1 VFKHIREKDW
11 LNRPITQSL
20 LLKSKILLKKPWLI
34 TQFSSQLPA
43 TAVEE
48 RAFFSI
54 SVLRTSEVLLKLVK
68 EEDRYLSCHQT

>member
-1 VFKHIREKDW
+1 
-11 LNRPITQSL
+11 
-20 LLKSKILLKKPWLI
+20 
-34 TQFSSQLPA
+34 
-43 TAVEE
+43 VEE